1 MSDGVSENV
10 VPFDAIRRETPSS
23 ALQIVGHCRNL
34 VTSHVERHLREM
46 LDGTDDALFRL
57 AEQAEDNRTQTEYFD
72 AMREVR
78 RRRSIMESE
87 YPMQIAQLFDRFLR
101 GTGTLRSRAQID
113 GELSLVETDELEE
126 NLALEGMISKAT
138 RLHDNEIY
146 ALTRRLAVA
155 LDRPKLAED
164 AHPLAPSSFCE
175 AFRTTMQ
182 TLDVDLRVRL
192 IIYKLFDKYVVSHF
206 GEVLGEVN
214 HYLAERG
221 ILPELKTRAGAA
233 MNKSSRGGE
242 AGGAYGG
249 HHDSGAAGGG
259 EDSELMSL
267 LRHFSGGAGG
277 GGAMTGMSGGVPGGA
292 SSGGGVWVE
301 PKALLGAINTLPMG
315 LGAVSGPIAGED
327 LKGAILTA
335 VNGGGG
341 QALALNRVDETAID
355 IVAMLF

>member
-10 VPFDAIRRETPSS
+10 VPFDVARRETPPS

-101 GTGTLRSRAQID
+101 GAGTLRSRAQID

-221 ILPELKTRAGAA
+221 ILPELKSRAGAA
-233 MNKSSRGGE
+233 MNKSARGAE

-249 HHDSGAAGGG
+249 QHDSG
-259 EDSELMSL
+259 
-267 LRHFSGGAGG
+267 
-277 GGAMTGMSGGVPGGA
+277 
-292 SSGGGVWVE
+292 
-301 PKALLGAINTLPMG
+301 
-315 LGAVSGPIAGED
+315 
-327 LKGAILTA
+327 
-335 VNGGGG
+335 
-341 QALALNRVDETAID
+341 
-355 IVAMLF
+355 